1 MLLPKAF
8 GPIPIVLPHVNDYS
22 HCTPCGGVY
31 IWGVILV
38 TTPLESWE
46 LPPPLPK

>member
-31 IWGVILV
+31 MGGYISNY
-38 TTPLESWE
+38 PS
-46 LPPPLPK
+46 